1 MILYDNIDISSVADV
16 RVEDVRVS
24 SVKYAPLARSRATS
38 PGSVFVRNRADSRTV
53 IVTFALLKEDRNAR
67 QAALDAISAWAK
79 TDQEYRLELPGHPY
93 HFLNAVCT
101 EKPDPSLRQW
111 WEGKLRLVF
120 KCFDDPYWNA
130 KQEKSAACNSDF
142 FVIGDAPPRMRI
154 ERDLSAEATNQ
165 EYWFVEY
172 KNNAGYIREKM
183 YFSSIPAGHMVIDL
197 TEQTAKVG
205 SSSIMQY
212 YNINSKFG
220 IARIGAQSVTG
231 TGTVKYRERFS

>member
-1 MILYDNIDISSVADV
+1 MIIFDGVDMQSVANV
-16 RVEDVRVS
+16 KIEDVRVS
-24 SVKYAPLARSRATS
+24 SIQYAPLARARSSSA
-38 PGSVFVRNRADSRTV
+38 GSVFVRNRPGTRTV
-53 IVTFALLKEDRNAR
+53 TVTFALLKQERVSR
-67 QAALDAISAWAK
+67 QAALSAISAWAK
-79 TDQEYRLELPGHPY
+79 TDKEYKLELPGHPDR
-93 HFLNAVCT
+93 FLTATCT
-101 EKPDPSLRQW
+101 AKPDPSLRQW
-111 WEGKLRLVF
+111 WEGKLKIVF
-120 KCFDDPYWNA
+120 TCYDDPFWNDNV
-130 KQEKSAACNSDF
+130 EKSAACGTEF
-142 FVIGDAPPRMRI
+142 FVLGDAPPKMRI